1 MQHIIAL
8 PKKISFVAH
17 DELNRGQVI
26 VEPLA
31 PGYGI
36 TVGNALR
43 RVLIASLPGIAVIG
57 AKIEGASH
65 EFMAVPNVKED
76 VLEIMLNL
84 KKLRFKLDE
93 GVDEVRLNLSAFG
106 EKEVTAKEIEKQA
119 GVEVVNPELVLAHI
133 TDMSGKLN
141 MEIFVRRGMGYETIE
156 SREEGKKELGYIEID
171 SIFSP
176 VLHVSLDIV
185 NVRVGKMVNWEKLIL
200 DIQTDGTISYE
211 DAFRYANETL
221 IEQFI
226 GLKEISNQPAVKEE
240 VEVTEE
246 PVEAVSAE
254 ITMDKEPA
262 ATEAEPIVEAKPK
275 TRKKKE

>member
-1 MQHIIAL
+1 MSHSIAL
-8 PKKISFVAH
+8 PKKISFTQT
-17 DELNRGQVI
+17 EEKNRGQVI

-31 PGYGI
+31 PGYGT

-43 RVLIASLPGIAVIG
+43 RVLLASLPGIAVVG

-65 EFMAVPNVKED
+65 EFMALPSIQED
-76 VLEIMLNL
+76 ILEIMLNL

-119 GVEVVNPELVLAHI
+119 GVTVVNPELVIAHI

-141 MEIFVRRGMGYETIE
+141 MEIFVRRGFAYETIE

-176 VLHVSLDIV
+176 VLHVALDIE
-185 NVRVGKMVNWEKLIL
+185 NVRVGKMVNWEKLIFT
-200 DIQTDGTISYE
+200 IETDGTISYE
-211 DAFRYANETL
+211 EAFRYANTIL
-221 IEQFI
+221 IDQFT
-226 GLKEISNQPAVKEE
+226 GLKNVSNQTPE
-240 VEVTEE
+240 
-246 PVEAVSAE
+246 EAVVE
-254 ITMDKEPA
+254 DQPIETEVIEE
-262 ATEAEPIVEAKPK
+262 ATEAEAGLSDTPVKVKKSKK
-275 TRKKKE
+275 TS